1 MYLISLQSYGFVFT
15 LQNMLGIILFA
26 HAECVLPCGAC
37 LVEKNKKK
45 TEAVRSHFVLMPLWL
60 RCWLRKTS
68 FPRQHHNHIC
78 SGYATTNRLER

>member
-37 LVEKNKKK
+37 LVEKNKKN
-45 TEAVRSHFVLMPLWL
+45 TRDGSFTLRAHAAV
-60 RCWLRKTS
+60 
-68 FPRQHHNHIC
+68 
-78 SGYATTNRLER
+78 ATLLAWENKFSTPAP